1 METAEI
7 VKIAVSAA
15 PYSIDKPYD
24 YLVPPELLETAVPG
38 VRVTVPFGRGNR
50 TSEGIILA
58 RTPGEKMQGLKPL
71 LSVLDRGPVLDGDG
85 IALALWLRQ
94 RYFCTLFEAVK
105 AILPA
110 GLWYQ
115 IREVWHVAEGMDRCA
130 ADGAATGIR
139 RAAPVLDA
147 LFAAGGSAELSVLE
161 EACGWHCAAGT
172 AEGRGHGLRD
182 CGPPEDRR
190 QVPSDGG
197 TGRQRR
203 GGRIS
208 DGKAILPPAA
218 GGGASPG
225 GRGADERGGG
235 MLLHRRLH
243 GRPPGDGEGGDRGF
257 FSGRGAAAAGPDGGG
272 TQRSYRPQ

>member
-1 METAEI
+1 M
-7 VKIAVSAA
+7 
-15 PYSIDKPYD
+15 
-24 YLVPPELLETAVPG
+24 
-38 VRVTVPFGRGNR
+38 
-50 TSEGIILA
+50 
-58 RTPGEKMQGLKPL
+58 
-71 LSVLDRGPVLDGDG
+71 
-85 IALALWLRQ
+85 ALWLRQ

-161 EACGWHCAAGT
+161 EACGKEAGT
-172 AEGRGHGLRD
+172 VLRALQKAGVTVCETAARRRIGDKSRRMVELAVSAE
-182 CGPPEDRR
+182 EAA
-190 QVPSDGG
+190 
-197 TGRQRR
+197 
-203 GGRIS
+203 S